1 MGETMGTS
9 VGALSELQLCF
20 PYLSCPGN
28 CIVKGSDLTVGSSQ
42 PQGRETV
49 YNLLNDDGEVG
60 KREGVG
66 GERERENESPLQTE
80 MPLSPSTKCLFPNL
94 EQVPRILLSLPS
106 A

>member
-60 KREGVG
+60 KREGGRG
-66 GERERENESPLQTE
+66 GGMQAERERDRRREEAMILTVNEDGLVIS
-80 MPLSPSTKCLFPNL
+80 SL
-94 EQVPRILLSLPS
+94 ED
-106 A
+106 